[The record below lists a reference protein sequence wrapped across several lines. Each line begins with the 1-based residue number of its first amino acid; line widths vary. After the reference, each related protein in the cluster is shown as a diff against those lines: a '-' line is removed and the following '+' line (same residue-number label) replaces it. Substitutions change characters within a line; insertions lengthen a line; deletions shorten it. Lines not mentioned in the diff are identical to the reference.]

1 MDSVGLGSEKLAISP
16 GKKANRRSIM
26 DSVGLWSEK
35 LAISP
40 RKKANRR
47 SIMHPVGLGSKNL
60 VSDPRESTNK
70 DESLPFGKGWL
81 SAQKERK
88 EKYDDKHEW
97 IQCIKRNSRNDRLIW
112 GRFVSGFCHFNGR
125 I

>member
-1 MDSVGLGSEKLAISP
+1 MDSVGLGSEKLVISP
-16 GKKANRRSIM
+16 RKKANRRSIM

-40 RKKANRR
+40 RKKANR
-47 SIMHPVGLGSKNL
+47 SDIMDSVGLGSEKL
-60 VSDPRESTNK
+60 VSDPRESTK
-70 DESLPFGKGWL
+70 EDESLSFGKVWF